1 MVLTK
6 NYIINYTKTLLELDV
21 PSYLITK
28 FEVVNNSTEPYKIN
42 ILINDKFLL
51 SHIPIPVRHPNEL
64 NRIFKRKL
72 GLGSSDR
79 VEVEAFQG
87 NGNFLGFIET
97 QETTRKLLSAQSS
110 IRKFIATQA
119 KKKSNNT
126 DTPIEVI
133 LHYIEQ

>member
-6 NYIINYTKTLLELDV
+6 SYIINYTKTLLELDV

-51 SHIPIPVRHPNEL
+51 SHIPIPVRQPNEL
-64 NRIFKRKL
+64 NKIFKRKL
-72 GLGSSDR
+72 GLSSSDKL
-79 VEVEAFQG
+79 EFEAFQG
-87 NGNFLGFIET
+87 NGNFLGFIEA
-97 QETTRKLLSAQSS
+97 QETTKKLLSAQSS
-110 IRKFIATQA
+110 VRKFLATQA

-126 DTPIEVI
+126 DTSIEVI

>member
-6 NYIINYTKTLLELDV
+6 SYIINYTKTLLKLDV
-21 PSYLITK
+21 TSYLLTK

-51 SHIPIPVRHPNEL
+51 SHAPIPAKQTNEL
-64 NRIFKRKL
+64 NSIFKRKL
-72 GLGSSDR
+72 GLSSSDKL
-79 VEVEAFQG
+79 EVEAFQG
-87 NGNFLGFIET
+87 NGNFLGFIES
-97 QETTRKLLSAQSS
+97 QATTRKLLSAQSS
-110 IRKFIATQA
+110 IREFLATQA
-119 KKKSNNT
+119 KKNSNNT

>member
-1 MVLTK
+1 MALTK
-6 NYIINYTKTLLELDV
+6 SYIINYTKTLLELDV
-21 PSYLITK
+21 TDYLITK

-51 SHIPIPVRHPNEL
+51 SHIPIPVKKPNEL

-79 VEVEAFQG
+79 LEVEAFQG
-87 NGNFLGFIET
+87 NGNFLGFIED

-110 IRKFIATQA
+110 VRKFLATQA
-119 KKKSNNT
+119 KQKSNNT
-126 DTPIEVI
+126 DIPIEVI
-133 LHYIEQ
+133 LHYIKQ

>member
-6 NYIINYTKTLLELDV
+6 SYIINYTKTLLELDV

-51 SHIPIPVRHPNEL
+51 SHIPIPVRQPNEL

-72 GLGSSDR
+72 GLSSSDKLK
-79 VEVEAFQG
+79 VEAFQG
-87 NGNFLGFIET
+87 NGNFLGFIEA
-97 QETTRKLLSAQSS
+97 QETTKKLLSAQSS
-110 IRKFIATQA
+110 VRKFLATQA

>member
-6 NYIINYTKTLLELDV
+6 SYIINYTKTLLELDV

-51 SHIPIPVRHPNEL
+51 SHIPIPVRQPNEL
-64 NRIFKRKL
+64 NKIFKRKL
-72 GLGSSDR
+72 GLSSSDKL
-79 VEVEAFQG
+79 EVEAFQG
-87 NGNFLGFIET
+87 NGNFLGFIEA

-110 IRKFIATQA
+110 VRKFLATQA

-126 DTPIEVI
+126 DTSIEVI

>member
-6 NYIINYTKTLLELDV
+6 SYIINYTKTLLELDV
-21 PSYLITK
+21 SSYLITK

-51 SHIPIPVRHPNEL
+51 SHIPIPVRQPNEL
-64 NRIFKRKL
+64 NSIFKRKL

-79 VEVEAFQG
+79 LEVEAFQG
-87 NGNFLGFIET
+87 IGNFLGFIET
-97 QETTRKLLSAQSS
+97 QETTRKLLAAQSS
-110 IRKFIATQA
+110 VKKFLATQA

-126 DTPIEVI
+126 DTLIEVI

>member
-6 NYIINYTKTLLELDV
+6 SYIINYTKTLLELDV
-21 PSYLITK
+21 SSYLITK

-42 ILINDKFLL
+42 VLINDKFLL
-51 SHIPIPVRHPNEL
+51 SHTPIPVKQPNEL
-64 NRIFKRKL
+64 NSIFERKL

-79 VEVEAFQG
+79 LEVEAFQG
-87 NGNFLGFIET
+87 IGNFLGFIEA

-110 IRKFIATQA
+110 VRKFLATQA

>member
-6 NYIINYTKTLLELDV
+6 SYIINYTKTLLELDV
-21 PSYLITK
+21 SSYLITK

-51 SHIPIPVRHPNEL
+51 SHIPIPVRQPNEL

-72 GLGSSDR
+72 GLSSSDKL
-79 VEVEAFQG
+79 EVEAFQG
-87 NGNFLGFIET
+87 NGSFLGFIEA
-97 QETTRKLLSAQSS
+97 QETTRKLLAAQSS
-110 IRKFIATQA
+110 VRKFLATQA

>member
-6 NYIINYTKTLLELDV
+6 SYIINYTKTLLELDT
-21 PSYLITK
+21 PGYLITK

-51 SHIPIPVRHPNEL
+51 SHIPIPVKQPNDL
-64 NRIFKRKL
+64 NKIFKRKL
-72 GLGSSDR
+72 GLGSSDKL
-79 VEVEAFQG
+79 EVEAFQCK
-87 NGNFLGFIET
+87 GNFLGFIEA
-97 QETTRKLLSAQSS
+97 QDTTRKLLAAQSS
-110 IRKFIATQA
+110 VRRFLATQA

-126 DTPIEVI
+126 DTPIEII

>member
-6 NYIINYTKTLLELDV
+6 SYIINYTKTLLELDV

-51 SHIPIPVRHPNEL
+51 SHTPIPVKQPNQL
-64 NRIFKRKL
+64 NRIFKREL
-72 GLGSSDR
+72 GLSSSDR
-79 VEVEAFQG
+79 LEVEAFQG
-87 NGNFLGFIET
+87 NGNFLGFIEA
-97 QETTRKLLSAQSS
+97 QETTRKLLLAQSS
-110 IRKFIATQA
+110 VRKFLATQA
-119 KKKSNNT
+119 KKTSNNT

-133 LHYIEQ
+133 LHYIKQ

>member
-6 NYIINYTKTLLELDV
+6 SYIINYTKTLLELDV

-51 SHIPIPVRHPNEL
+51 SHIPIPVRQPNEL
-64 NRIFKRKL
+64 NKIFKRKL
-72 GLGSSDR
+72 GLSSSDKL
-79 VEVEAFQG
+79 EFEAFQG
-87 NGNFLGFIET
+87 NGNFLGFIEA

-110 IRKFIATQA
+110 VRKFIATQA
-119 KKKSNNT
+119 KKRSNNT

>member
-6 NYIINYTKTLLELDV
+6 SYIINYTKTLLELDV
-21 PSYLITK
+21 SSYLITK

-51 SHIPIPVRHPNEL
+51 SHIPIPVKQPNEL
-64 NRIFKRKL
+64 NSIFKRKL

-79 VEVEAFQG
+79 LEVEAFQG
-87 NGNFLGFIET
+87 NGNFLGFIEA

-110 IRKFIATQA
+110 IRKFLATQA

-133 LHYIEQ
+133 LHYIKQ

>member
-1 MVLTK
+1 MILTK
-6 NYIINYTKTLLELDV
+6 SYIINYTKTLLGLDV

-51 SHIPIPVRHPNEL
+51 SHTPIPVKQPNQL

-79 VEVEAFQG
+79 LEVEAFQG
-87 NGNFLGFIET
+87 NGNFLGFIEA
-97 QETTRKLLSAQSS
+97 QETTRKLLLAQSS
-110 IRKFIATQA
+110 VRKFLATQA
-119 KKKSNNT
+119 KKTSNNT

-133 LHYIEQ
+133 LHYIKQ

>member
-6 NYIINYTKTLLELDV
+6 SYIINYTKTLLELDV

-51 SHIPIPVRHPNEL
+51 SHIPIPVRQPNEL

-72 GLGSSDR
+72 GLSSSDKL
-79 VEVEAFQG
+79 EVEAFQG
-87 NGNFLGFIET
+87 NGNFLGFIEA
-97 QETTRKLLSAQSS
+97 QETTRKLLTAQSS
-110 IRKFIATQA
+110 IRKLLATQA

-126 DTPIEVI
+126 NIPIEVI

>member
-6 NYIINYTKTLLELDV
+6 SYIINYTKTLLELDV

-51 SHIPIPVRHPNEL
+51 SHIPIPVRQPNEL

-72 GLGSSDR
+72 GLSSSDKL
-79 VEVEAFQG
+79 EIETFQG
-87 NGNFLGFIET
+87 NGNFLGFIEA
-97 QETTRKLLSAQSS
+97 QETTKKLLLAQSS
-110 IRKFIATQA
+110 VRKFLATQA

-126 DTPIEVI
+126 DTLIEVI

>member
-51 SHIPIPVRHPNEL
+51 SHIPIPVKQPNES
-64 NRIFKRKL
+64 NKIFKRKL
-72 GLGSSDR
+72 GLSSSDKL
-79 VEVEAFQG
+79 EVEAFQG
-87 NGNFLGFIET
+87 NGIFSGFIEA
-97 QETTRKLLSAQSS
+97 QETTRKLLAAQST
-110 IRKFIATQA
+110 IRKFLATQA

-126 DTPIEVI
+126 DIPIEVI